1 MTPHSSAEEEPVWRQ
16 QNRTELGVDY
26 QDLIYEKQDARVT
39 ITLNRPERMNALNEK
54 LTRELETAMLAAEDD
69 DTVKVVVLKG
79 AGRGFCSGH
88 DYAKEHFEPGERE
101 TGHAT
106 EVHRIDFEKRLRAYM
121 RIWEIP
127 KPVIAQVHGA
137 CIAAGTIVAGLAD
150 IVVAANDAKIGPVEA
165 APGMVQGL
173 IWGAWLPLVGL
184 RKTKDFAFLHGTM
197 DGIEAQQCGWA
208 TKAVPASDLEDTVD
222 RMAAEIARIPL
233 EILMMKKLAINRSAN
248 QMGLRAMME
257 INFEM
262 SLAGHFSNTRE
273 EWTERLARDGFK
285 SVMEEWKSETLYS
298 RNRNR

>member
-1 MTPHSSAEEEPVWRQ
+1 MTYEH
-16 QNRTELGVDY
+16 
-26 QDLIYEKQDARVT
+26 LIYDKVDARVT
-39 ITLNRPERMNALNEK
+39 ITLNRPEKINALNEQ
-54 LTRELETAMLAAEDD
+54 LTREFETAMLAAEDD
-69 DTVKVVVLKG
+69 NDVRVVVLKG

-88 DYAKEHFEPGERE
+88 DYSKEHFSPGERE

-106 EVHRIDFEKRLRAYM
+106 ETHRIDFEKRLRAYM
-121 RIWEIP
+121 RVWEIP
-127 KPVIAQVHGA
+127 KPVIAQVHGP

-150 IVVAANDAKIGPVEA
+150 IVVVANDAKIGPVEA

-173 IWGAWLPLVGL
+173 IWGSWLPLVGL

-197 DGIEAQQCGWA
+197 DGIEAAQCGWA
-208 TKAVPASDLEDTVD
+208 TKAVALTDLPDTVD
-222 RMAAEIARIPL
+222 RMATEIARVPL

-248 QMGLRAMME
+248 QMGFREMME

-273 EWTERLARDGFK
+273 EWATKLEEDGFK
-285 SVMEEWKSETLYS
+285 SVMQDWKAGTVYD